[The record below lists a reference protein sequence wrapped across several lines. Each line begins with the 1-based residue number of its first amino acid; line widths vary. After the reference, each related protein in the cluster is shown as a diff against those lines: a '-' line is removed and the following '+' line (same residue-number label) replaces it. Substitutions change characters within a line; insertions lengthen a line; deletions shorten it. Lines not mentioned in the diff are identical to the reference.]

1 LHWIRNDG
9 AVRNGELLLLDAGVE
24 MDSYY
29 TADITRTLPVNGKFT
44 PAQRTLYM
52 LVYEAQLAGFAAVKP
67 GVQFLEI
74 NRYRTSPT
82 ALESAPKNY
91 TFWENLLWGIS

>member
-1 LHWIRNDG
+1 
-9 AVRNGELLLLDAGVE
+9 

-44 PAQRTLYM
+44 PAQRALYM

-67 GVQFLEI
+67 GVPFLDI
-74 NRYRTSPT
+74 NRASQRVL
-82 ALESAPKNY
+82 AQ
-91 TFWENLLWGIS
+91 G